1 MACALISKRGDDEE
15 IGEDSGME
23 DDEDIQSE
31 EAANEEWNLN
41 QEPRA
46 GQSYRSENLSEG
58 GGNNKQQ
65 FEGGEGEDSPH

>member
-1 MACALISKRGDDEE
+1 
-15 IGEDSGME
+15 ME

-58 GGNNKQQ
+58 GANNKQQ